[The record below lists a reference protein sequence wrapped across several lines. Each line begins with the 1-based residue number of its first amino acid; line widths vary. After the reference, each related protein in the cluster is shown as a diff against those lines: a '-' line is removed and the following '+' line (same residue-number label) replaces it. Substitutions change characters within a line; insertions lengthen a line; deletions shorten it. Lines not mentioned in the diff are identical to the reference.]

1 MLLGDI
7 VLKADR
13 IGRVKTPRDRQ
24 ELILAEFDRSG
35 MSGIGFARHYGIK
48 YPTFAAWVAKRRKNQ
63 TGEPSVTRAEGLR
76 FVEAV
81 VDPVNAAFPKSE
93 AGLRVE
99 LPGGAHLEMFHEG
112 QAVPFG
118 VRCLF
123 LTGKA
128 VLYL

>member
-1 MLLGDI
+1 MGDI

-24 ELILAEFDRSG
+24 ESILAEFDRSG

-48 YPTFAAWVAKRRKNQ
+48 YPTFAAWVLKRRKNQ
-63 TGEPSVTRAEGLR
+63 TCKQSVPRAEGLR

-81 VDPVNAAFPKSE
+81 VDSVNATYPKSG

-99 LPGGAHLEMFHEG
+99 LPGGAHLEMIHEG
-112 QAVPFG
+112 QAGLVAHLLKTLADSA
-118 VRCLF
+118 RSC
-123 LTGKA
+123 
-128 VLYL
+128 